1 MSYTFQV
8 YIADGQEHFF
18 HGTAG
23 HVQHTHYPLS
33 QTLLEWMELDV
44 KPIQDI
50 IERLQT
56 NLHQLSTEKT
66 KRLEKPIMEGL
77 ALLNSY
83 HPYFAYLRLE
93 WTERLKQAR
102 QHVYENLGRLLF
114 TDELMQLPKKLK
126 KTQQQLRVLWH
137 NVLDVDVADE
147 SIQDKLS
154 SFYTANINNSSLFA
168 FRSLQLRYSQM
179 EEGTFTEVLEV
190 RSLFD
195 IPDFLVRECLRLEL
209 PFRICKNCGRYFAL
223 SRNKN
228 AEYCERPFAI
238 PTKTCKEIGAL
249 NQWERKKA
257 DSPAL
262 KAYTREY
269 KRRFAWIRYG
279 KTTEE
284 IFYQWAE
291 LAKLNRDACLRGEI
305 TVEAFLEWL
314 KLDM

>member
-1 MSYTFQV
+1 M
-8 YIADGQEHFF
+8 
-18 HGTAG
+18 
-23 HVQHTHYPLS
+23 P
-33 QTLLEWMELDV
+33 
-44 KPIQDI
+44 
-50 IERLQT
+50 
-56 NLHQLSTEKT
+56 
-66 KRLEKPIMEGL
+66 
-77 ALLNSY
+77 
-83 HPYFAYLRLE
+83 
-93 WTERLKQAR
+93 
-102 QHVYENLGRLLF
+102 
-114 TDELMQLPKKLK
+114 
-126 KTQQQLRVLWH
+126 
-137 NVLDVDVADE
+137 
-147 SIQDKLS
+147 
-154 SFYTANINNSSLFA
+154 A
-168 FRSLQLRYSQM
+168 FKSLQLRYAPI
-179 EEGTFTEVLEV
+179 EEGIFTDVLEV

-195 IPDFLVRECLRLEL
+195 IPDFFVRECLRREL

-228 AEYCERPFAI
+228 AKYCERPFAI
-238 PTKTCKEIGAL
+238 PTKTRKEIGAL

-279 KTTEE
+279 KTTED

>member
-1 MSYTFQV
+1 MSYTFEI
-8 YIADGQEHFF
+8 YIADGQEHFL
-18 HGTAG
+18 HGPAG
-23 HVQHTHYPLS
+23 HIKHTHYPLS
-33 QTLLEWMELDV
+33 QSVLEWMELDV
-44 KPIQDI
+44 KPIYDI
-50 IERLQT
+50 TERLQT
-56 NLHQLSTEKT
+56 DLQQLATEKI

-102 QHVYENLGRLLF
+102 QQAYVNMENMLAS
-114 TDELMQLPKKLK
+114 DELIQLPKTLE
-126 KTQQQLRVLWH
+126 KTQKQLRVLW
-137 NVLDVDVADE
+137 NDVLDVDVADE
-147 SIQDKLS
+147 PIQGKLS
-154 SFYTANINNSSLFA
+154 RFYTASSNSSPRFA
-168 FRSLQLRYSQM
+168 FGSLQLRYALM
-179 EEGTFTEVLEV
+179 EEGTFTEVLKV
-190 RSLFD
+190 RSLLD
-195 IPDFLVRECLRLEL
+195 MPDFFVRECLRREL
-209 PFRICKNCGRYFAL
+209 PFRICKNCGRYFVL

-279 KTTEE
+279 KTTED

-314 KLDM
+314 KMDM

>member
-1 MSYTFQV
+1 MSYTFEV
-8 YIADGQEHFF
+8 YIADGQEHFL
-18 HGTAG
+18 HGPAG
-23 HVQHTHYPLS
+23 HIQHTHYPLS
-33 QTLLEWMELDV
+33 QSVLEWMELDV
-44 KPIQDI
+44 KPIYDI
-50 IERLQT
+50 TERLQSD
-56 NLHQLSTEKT
+56 LQQLATEKT
-66 KRLEKPIMEGL
+66 KRLEKPIIEGL

-93 WTERLKQAR
+93 WTERLRQAR
-102 QHVYENLGRLLF
+102 QQSYVNVDKLLSP
-114 TDELMQLPKKLK
+114 DELTQLPKTLE
-126 KTQQQLRVLWH
+126 KTQKQLRVLWH
-137 NVLDVDVADE
+137 DVLDVDVADE
-147 SIQDKLS
+147 PIQAKLS
-154 SFYTANINNSSLFA
+154 RFYTASSNNSSRFA
-168 FRSLQLRYSQM
+168 FKSLQLRYAPI
-179 EEGTFTEVLEV
+179 EEGNFTEVLEV
-190 RSLFD
+190 QNLFD
-195 IPDFLVRECLRLEL
+195 IPDFFVRECLRHEL
-209 PFRICKNCGRYFAL
+209 PFRICKNCGRYFTL

-279 KTTEE
+279 KTTED

-314 KLDM
+314 KLNI